1 MSKKINKSNITHTH
15 THSRT
20 GKKIQNKNGKERC
33 AVAIQTLAQSMTS
46 GSVYSAKS

>member
-15 THSRT
+15 TYSRT
-20 GKKIQNKNGKERC
+20 GKKKKKNGKERC